1 MTKYC
6 VGKQWLGLTF
16 EDRQTR
22 LTLNSIFEEDI
33 FNESLQKYWDNY
45 ERDPSSYAPEQALI
59 FSVVDH
65 ISNVIEEY
73 LCDLQKRNIP
83 WVNPIYRLGPRR
95 IAGLLITVCTE
106 TILTTQR
113 KGIEGTD
120 NDDNGRKF
128 TPVLQQDLAR
138 SIANTIQTAVNYQ
151 QSRNE
156 NAGAWVLAS
165 KILKNRWTNRQIRDF
180 IKNHKSST
188 HIRLSN
194 KERYYLG
201 LNLMV
206 ILERAGII
214 ERTKFWEGSTSSPIA
229 VSFTSEVTAGLTE
242 AHSDFMLR
250 AKIRYRPMI
259 VPPMSHAI
267 GLSGG
272 VHSEYLRKG
281 MVDRGYIY
289 FHGEDFVTEFKGSE
303 PSQKVINGL
312 NKLMSTEWS
321 VNTKVLDVMEKLFKS
336 NNRIANLPPYEMDPV
351 LTQDRSDITDP
362 EELERTKLEKSELWS
377 EWYRKE
383 NERIRM
389 CLRLSLAKDLVSYG
403 FFYHV
408 YTCDFRGRAYTA
420 TDLLSPQSGDQ
431 DRALIHF
438 ANAVPQTERGKYWLK
453 VQVANLFDQDK
464 KSFADRVKWVDDNMK
479 MLRSIND
486 DPFETLKL
494 WADDKKKKNQSFQR
508 LAAVFELFREDGM
521 TQLPIGMDGS
531 CNGIQHWAAIAKDP
545 VIGRMVNLLPD
556 PKPNDAYGVVAAEV
570 TTAMLPLNHKD
581 PWVTL
586 FLEEWEGKVS
596 RSVVKR
602 AVMTDPYGVTTRGIA
617 DGLLNDGHLD
627 WLDKTLR
634 INGAKEL
641 TKYVQAAM
649 NSLLTIPNQGKT
661 WLKAIA
667 KIAADKKIHLEWTTP
682 IGFKVCHQYYGKT
695 NGIVNL
701 QSATTALR
709 IEFNEFVRDEVNGR
723 EAQNGISPNYIHSLD
738 ASHMFAVINELTCDS
753 YSFIHDSYGVHAPEV
768 DNLRQVTRQEFVKIH
783 QVNQLQVL
791 REQLCLQLGED
802 LPDVP
807 STGTLDIT
815 KVLESE
821 YFFH

>member
-65 ISNVIEEY
+65 ISDAVEQY
-73 LCDLQKRNIP
+73 LCDLKKRNVS

-106 TILTTQR
+106 TILTQR
-113 KGIEGTD
+113 RKCVEH
-120 NDDNGRKF
+120 DDIGSQPF
-128 TPVLQQDLAR
+128 SPVLQQDLAR

-180 IKNHKSST
+180 IKNHKSYE

-229 VSFTSEVTAGLTE
+229 ISFTSEVANGLTE

-438 ANAVPQTERGKYWLK
+438 ANAVPQTERGRYWLK

-508 LAAVFELFREDGM
+508 
-521 TQLPIGMDGS
+521 
-531 CNGIQHWAAIAKDP
+531 
-545 VIGRMVNLLPD
+545 
-556 PKPNDAYGVVAAEV
+556 
-570 TTAMLPLNHKD
+570 
-581 PWVTL
+581 
-586 FLEEWEGKVS
+586 
-596 RSVVKR
+596 
-602 AVMTDPYGVTTRGIA
+602 
-617 DGLLNDGHLD
+617 
-627 WLDKTLR
+627 KT
-634 INGAKEL
+634 G
-641 TKYVQAAM
+641 
-649 NSLLTIPNQGKT
+649 
-661 WLKAIA
+661 
-667 KIAADKKIHLEWTTP
+667 
-682 IGFKVCHQYYGKT
+682 
-695 NGIVNL
+695 
-701 QSATTALR
+701 
-709 IEFNEFVRDEVNGR
+709 
-723 EAQNGISPNYIHSLD
+723 
-738 ASHMFAVINELTCDS
+738 
-753 YSFIHDSYGVHAPEV
+753 
-768 DNLRQVTRQEFVKIH
+768 
-783 QVNQLQVL
+783 
-791 REQLCLQLGED
+791 
-802 LPDVP
+802 
-807 STGTLDIT
+807 
-815 KVLESE
+815 
-821 YFFH
+821 